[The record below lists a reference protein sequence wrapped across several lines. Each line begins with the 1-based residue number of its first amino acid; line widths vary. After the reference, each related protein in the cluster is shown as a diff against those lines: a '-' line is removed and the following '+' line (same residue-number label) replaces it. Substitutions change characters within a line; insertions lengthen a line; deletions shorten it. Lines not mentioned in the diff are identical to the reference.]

1 MHRSKVR
8 VILVTDEDRTAQE
21 AMEVAAQNIGGRCI
35 SASAI
40 DNFAPDAK
48 ELLAM
53 IKSAAGDPVVV
64 MFDDQGEEGLGKG
77 EQLLARVV
85 SDPYIEVLGAIAVA
99 SNTEGVRGV
108 EPDFS
113 VTKDGDIV
121 AGGVNKE
128 GHPVESPLIKGDTV
142 DVLRKLDIPIIVGLG
157 DPGKMQFADAA
168 ATGAPATTVAL
179 QEILRRNGE

>member
-8 VILVTDEDRTAQE
+8 VILVTDGDRTAQE

-85 SDPYIEVLGAIAVA
+85 SDPDIEVLGAIAVA
-99 SNTEGVRGV
+99 SNTEGSGV
-108 EPDFS
+108 
-113 VTKDGDIV
+113 
-121 AGGVNKE
+121 
-128 GHPVESPLIKGDTV
+128 
-142 DVLRKLDIPIIVGLG
+142 
-157 DPGKMQFADAA
+157 
-168 ATGAPATTVAL
+168 
-179 QEILRRNGE
+179 